1 MSTTLERPLRHGILT
16 KRSISKSRTTLHAK
30 FQERWFVLTGDT
42 LTYHTPNGQTFR
54 GKIHVSGI
62 RVCEKVDRDTFDR
75 SQVFQIVYL
84 DKEKPRALYLQGSS
98 KAEQEDW
105 INSIRSVSE
114 KVVGDKMLQ
123 YYHSGAYIKKKWSCC
138 KKLVKYDEGCSNTY
152 RADTFSSYALKT
164 PPLAINPSKPML
176 HSQSTQHIK
185 KSNSVKRKLSLQGLL
200 RGDTEK
206 EIKHNGEGSVSSVTS
221 SVVNS
226 IASSVEVLDSSEV
239 FSEGELSED
248 DECGIS
254 PGFRYKC
261 SLDSSG
267 NSPGL

>member
-1 MSTTLERPLRHGILT
+1 
-16 KRSISKSRTTLHAK
+16 
-30 FQERWFVLTGDT
+30 VLTGDT

-54 GKIHVSGI
+54 GKIHISGI

-75 SQVFQIVYL
+75 AQVFQVVYL
-84 DKEKPRALYLQGSS
+84 DKDKPRALYLQGSS

-114 KVVGDKMLQ
+114 KVVGDKMLA

-138 KKLVKYDEGCSNTY
+138 KKLVKYDEGCCNTY
-152 RADTFSSYALKT
+152 RADTFSSYALKS
-164 PPLAINPSKPML
+164 PPPAINASKPML

-185 KSNSVKRKLSLQGLL
+185 KTNSVKRKLSLQGLL
-200 RGDTEK
+200 RGDTINEK
-206 EIKHNGEGSVSSVTS
+206 ERHSGEGSVSSVTS
-221 SVVNS
+221 AVNS
-226 IASSVEVLDSSEV
+226 VASSVEVLDSSEV

-248 DECGIS
+248 DETGIS